1 MVCRHM
7 PGYLPLLLLIGLACS
22 SAAVLEEAQ
31 QLLSC
36 YNRNATA
43 ESLYFRDFVNGRAS
57 KMTLHTILWSTKL
70 VSDMTPSNNT
80 SKPAASLHPLTIV
93 TTANK
98 QRLGTLEAQCNS
110 WPGPLTAAIW
120 VPLENDSG
128 GLNSSKNAAVLNET
142 LMAAQSLFD
151 RTEVSP
157 TSCALRLLLMT
168 ELLGERAAKWLYPIN
183 SLRNAAILA
192 SDTPMVAMVDVDL
205 LLSNTLAK
213 EMMPLGRGS
222 GRERATSRAA
232 ELARACRAGQIFVMP
247 AFEPCSFRKYS
258 LEAGRQVAEQ
268 SVRVG
273 KQGLVELVRGR
284 RMCYFQENNYRQG
297 HNSTLFPTWYQSSW
311 PYKVSYTPLYEP
323 WYIVDRFLN
332 PWYDARYRSYGW
344 NKQQQVAAS
353 ALGRNLT
360 LLVHPTAF
368 VVHRPHERSHMA
380 NMWCS
385 AINSRRNPR
394 IAAFAQ
400 SLMTNMSAPTAL
412 ADKLQYRDIGQLVH
426 KLGEELFLASVQS
439 MREGRPYEYQV
450 DPPLLTCLREL
461 PWWQAEA
468 HGHSKWPGRQR
479 VAALQDS

>member
-1 MVCRHM
+1 MSDTFIPATCGGWVFKMTHCQSPSGVLHSFRPRFMCARVCVLQPHPSTGAYMSMCNASHSMSVWGSKRKINRRTHM

-80 SKPAASLHPLTIV
+80 SKPAGSLHPLTIV

-128 GLNSSKNAAVLNET
+128 GLNSSKNAAVVNET
-142 LMAAQSLFD
+142 LLAAQSLFD
-151 RTEVSP
+151 RYCPSWAAVQRMPLHAVQQADGTCLLRYEQTEVSP

-222 GRERATSRAA
+222 GRERATSRSVA
-232 ELARACRAGQIFVMP
+232 ACRA
-247 AFEPCSFRKYS
+247 
-258 LEAGRQVAEQ
+258 
-268 SVRVG
+268 
-273 KQGLVELVRGR
+273 
-284 RMCYFQENNYRQG
+284 
-297 HNSTLFPTWYQSSW
+297 TW
-311 PYKVSYTPLYEP
+311 
-323 WYIVDRFLN
+323 
-332 PWYDARYRSYGW
+332 
-344 NKQQQVAAS
+344 
-353 ALGRNLT
+353 
-360 LLVHPTAF
+360 
-368 VVHRPHERSHMA
+368 
-380 NMWCS
+380 
-385 AINSRRNPR
+385 
-394 IAAFAQ
+394 
-400 SLMTNMSAPTAL
+400 
-412 ADKLQYRDIGQLVH
+412 QLH
-426 KLGEELFLASVQS
+426 
-439 MREGRPYEYQV
+439 
-450 DPPLLTCLREL
+450 
-461 PWWQAEA
+461 QAEA
-468 HGHSKWPGRQR
+468 
-479 VAALQDS
+479 